1 MGMQEKSSK
10 FGYVVEPFMEDFT
23 GKLAWHELGN
33 RILAAAGKHADSH
46 GFGMKQLL
54 QQNLAWVLSRMNVEM
69 QEMPKV
75 NEHYYIETWIRSIY
89 RTFTDRCFAIT
100 RPDSS
105 VLGYAYTTWAL
116 INTETR
122 MPVNLENLPGGGFS
136 EWVDAEK
143 KCDVAPFSRIRV
155 KSCEPERVVTAYYN
169 DIDINQHV
177 NSIRYIEHILDL
189 FSIEELSE
197 RSIAGVEIAYH
208 GEAHY
213 GDRLAFFRQGISENV
228 YDVDVQ
234 IISDEAGVAA
244 YKKACSCRVTF
255 K

>member
-1 MGMQEKSSK
+1 MGMLEKSSK

-54 QQNLAWVLSRMNVEM
+54 PQNLAWVLSRMIVEVHD
-69 QEMPKV
+69 MPKV
-75 NEHYYIETWIRSIY
+75 NEQYYIETWIRSIY

-100 RPDSS
+100 RSDNS

-122 MPVNLENLPGGGFS
+122 MPVNLENIPGGGFANF
-136 EWVDAEK
+136 VDAEK

-155 KSCEPERVVTAYYN
+155 KDCEPERVITAYYN

-189 FSIEELSE
+189 FSIEEFSQK
-197 RSIAGVEIAYH
+197 SIAGVEIAYH

-213 GDRLAFFRQGISENV
+213 GDRLAFFRQEFSENV
-228 YDVDVQ
+228 YDVDVR
-234 IISDEAGVAA
+234 ILSDESGVAG

-255 K
+255 N

>member
-1 MGMQEKSSK
+1 MGMLEKSSK

-54 QQNLAWVLSRMNVEM
+54 PQNLAWVLSRMIVEVHD
-69 QEMPKV
+69 MPKV
-75 NEHYYIETWIRSIY
+75 NEQYYIETWIRSIY

-100 RPDSS
+100 RSDNS

-122 MPVNLENLPGGGFS
+122 MPVNLENIPGGGFANF
-136 EWVDAEK
+136 VDAEK
-143 KCDVAPFSRIRV
+143 KCEVAPFSRIRV
-155 KSCEPERVVTAYYN
+155 KDCEPERVITAYYN

-189 FSIEELSE
+189 FSIEEFSKK
-197 RSIAGVEIAYH
+197 SIAGVEIAYH

-213 GDRLAFFRQGISENV
+213 GDRLAFFRQELSENV
-228 YDVDVQ
+228 YDVDVR
-234 IISDEAGVAA
+234 ILSDESGVAG

-255 K
+255 N